1 MNQAF
6 AARGW
11 RGFCQNFLR
20 SRQQAVI
27 EPVDEASFA
36 ASAIVFAPHQ
46 DDETL
51 GCGGTIIC
59 KRLAGV
65 KIKIVYLTD
74 GSGANAHLGV
84 VAPDELRQIR
94 EAEAIVAA
102 QTLGVAAENV
112 VFLNFQD
119 GQLQRSRKEAIAA
132 VVEILRQE
140 QPQEVFMPYRWE
152 PQFVPDHGATQQI
165 VTAALRQTQCDLTV
179 YEYPIWFWFNYP
191 WVDLMGDR
199 IIPKPKRLRLLLQ
212 WIGWAIQALWL
223 GYFFQRDFRWAIEVS
238 EYLDLKHQAL
248 YQHQSQM
255 TKFRGD
261 ARWLTIADIAD
272 GEFLSY
278 FFQPQE
284 VFYRYRS
291 RSSKKLSPQVY
302 NDAVGSEGTLR

>member
-119 GQLQRSRKEAIAA
+119 GQLQRWSRFCG
-132 VVEILRQE
+132 RSS
-140 QPQEVFMPYRWE
+140 
-152 PQFVPDHGATQQI
+152 
-165 VTAALRQTQCDLTV
+165 
-179 YEYPIWFWFNYP
+179 
-191 WVDLMGDR
+191 
-199 IIPKPKRLRLLLQ
+199 PKRCLCP
-212 WIGWAIQALWL
+212 I
-223 GYFFQRDFRWAIEVS
+223 
-238 EYLDLKHQAL
+238 
-248 YQHQSQM
+248 
-255 TKFRGD
+255 
-261 ARWLTIADIAD
+261 D
-272 GEFLSY
+272 GSLSLFLIMG
-278 FFQPQE
+278 QL
-284 VFYRYRS
+284 
-291 RSSKKLSPQVY
+291 SKL
-302 NDAVGSEGTLR
+302 